1 MRPLVPGWYGGQH
14 WAGDTGLLHLTCLQV
29 LQENISSRYVVA
41 LLLCLVAMESWPY
54 LFSDR
59 IVFLFSGR
67 QNSSRGSSN
76 RSSLSRGAVAALAGG
91 GNTSLSRGGS
101 SSLNRGG
108 GGRAVAA
115 AVAGTVAV
123 AVSSSR
129 SRENSRDLDTQQ

>member
-1 MRPLVPGWYGGQH
+1 M
-14 WAGDTGLLHLTCLQV
+14 
-29 LQENISSRYVVA
+29 A

-76 RSSLSRGAVAALAGG
+76 GSSLSRGAVAVLTGGGIPVLAG
-91 GNTSLSRGGS
+91 GGS
-101 SSLNRGG
+101 SSLNQ

-115 AVAGTVAV
+115 AVVAGTVAV

-129 SRENSRDLDTQQ
+129 SPGE